1 VADVVRVLALVQGGE
16 EPGRFHCEFEVV
28 AELDSGERVSEG
40 VRASASFGGF
50 PKWTPSREEVERF
63 ERRGFP
69 MSEEALPAVPF
80 VVELDGGWLTPTP
93 E

>member
-40 VRASASFGGF
+40 VRASASF
-50 PKWTPSREEVERF
+50 

-69 MSEEALPAVPF
+69 MSEEALRAVPF